1 MSFVQRT
8 LARSNEPLF
17 YGGCSNRNKITQVS
31 ETFLHKI
38 IFSNE
43 RKGEM
48 AKVILKNDS
57 DNKAEGLPSIIGEQD
72 WSGKT
77 ALHVAVIL
85 KETGMVELLVQHGE
99 NLP

>member
-1 MSFVQRT
+1 
-8 LARSNEPLF
+8 
-17 YGGCSNRNKITQVS
+17 
-31 ETFLHKI
+31 
-38 IFSNE
+38 
-43 RKGEM
+43 M